1 MLALAAL
8 CLHQL
13 VYLLSFGKH
22 SGAELESTGHAYLG
36 LAAPALVVLALCGI
50 AGSLATAR
58 RAHRPAGSPAPGW
71 LAWASLL
78 LMIFVIQEAGEILVR
93 TGSLDQVPTLAQ
105 SSGIAAVISAML
117 MGRLVAIALS
127 GLSVIDAT
135 LAPVARR
142 PRATAAASRPMGHS
156 PIHFPRLTLAFGF
169 ARRPPPATAG

>member
-50 AGSLATAR
+50 AGSLATVR

-78 LMIFVIQEAGEILVR
+78 LMIFIVQEAGEIFVR
-93 TGSLDQVPTLAQ
+93 TGTLEQLGTLVQ
-105 SSGIAAVISAML
+105 SFGAAAVISAML
-117 MGRLVAIALS
+117 IGRLVAVALS
-127 GLSVIDAT
+127 GLSVLDAR
-135 LAPVARR
+135 LAPAKAGRRR
-142 PRATAAASRPMGHS
+142 PAAMLRPLAHS
-156 PIHFPRLTLAFGF
+156 PLHFPRLTLAFGF
-169 ARRPPPATAG
+169 ARRPPPAPAA